1 MTNVQ
6 RDELLIQIV
15 KEIGSFKEET
25 KKGFLNLEK
34 KIEDTE
40 ERLNKKIKDT
50 EEKLDKKFTEKI
62 ANTKNEFSKKIEDT
76 KEELSKNIKDTEEK
90 LDKKLTEK
98 IVNTKGELSKKIEDS
113 KEYLKGKIDE
123 TGSIAGKLFKETW
136 DKEYKRNVEI
146 DSKIVDINKKL
157 KTK

>member
-25 KKGFLNLEK
+25 KKGFLNIEK

-40 ERLNKKIKDT
+40 ERLDKKIEDT
-50 EEKLDKKFTEKI
+50 EEKLDKKFTEMI
-62 ANTKNEFSKKIEDT
+62 VNTKDELSKKIE
-76 KEELSKNIKDTEEK
+76 DTEEK
-90 LDKKLTEK
+90 LDKKFTEM
-98 IVNTKGELSKKIEDS
+98 IVNTKEELSKKIEDT
-113 KEYLKGKIDE
+113 KVYLKGKIDE

-136 DKEYKRNVEI
+136 DKEYKRNIEI

>member
-1 MTNVQ
+1 MTNAQ

-40 ERLNKKIKDT
+40 ERLDKKIKDT
-50 EEKLDKKFTEKI
+50 KEELDIKFTEMIVNTKEELDKKFTEMIVNIKD
-62 ANTKNEFSKKIEDT
+62 ELSKKIEDT
-76 KEELSKNIKDTEEK
+76 K
-90 LDKKLTEK
+90 
-98 IVNTKGELSKKIEDS
+98 V
-113 KEYLKGKIDE
+113 YLKGKIDE

>member
-40 ERLNKKIKDT
+40 ERLDKKIKDTKEELDIKFTEMIVNTKEELSKKIKDT
-50 EEKLDKKFTEKI
+50 EEKLDKKFTEMI
-62 ANTKNEFSKKIEDT
+62 VNTKEELSKKIEDT
-76 KEELSKNIKDTEEK
+76 K
-90 LDKKLTEK
+90 
-98 IVNTKGELSKKIEDS
+98 V
-113 KEYLKGKIDE
+113 YLKGKIDE

-136 DKEYKRNVEI
+136 DKEYKRNIEI

>member
-1 MTNVQ
+1 MTNIQ

-62 ANTKNEFSKKIEDT
+62 VNTKEELSKKIEDT
-76 KEELSKNIKDTEEK
+76 K
-90 LDKKLTEK
+90 
-98 IVNTKGELSKKIEDS
+98 V
-113 KEYLKGKIDE
+113 YLKGKIDE

-136 DKEYKRNVEI
+136 DKEHKRNMEI
-146 DSKIVDINKKL
+146 DSKIVNINKKL

>member
-1 MTNVQ
+1 MTNAQ

-40 ERLNKKIKDT
+40 ERLDKKIKDT
-50 EEKLDKKFTEKI
+50 KEELDIKFTEMIVNTKEELDKKFTEMIVKI
-62 ANTKNEFSKKIEDT
+62 KDELAKKIEDT
-76 KEELSKNIKDTEEK
+76 K
-90 LDKKLTEK
+90 
-98 IVNTKGELSKKIEDS
+98 V
-113 KEYLKGKIDE
+113 YLKGKIDE

-136 DKEYKRNVEI
+136 DKEYKRNIEI

>member
-1 MTNVQ
+1 MTNAQ

-25 KKGFLNLEK
+25 KKGFLKLEK

-40 ERLNKKIKDT
+40 ERLDKKIEDT
-50 EEKLDKKFTEKI
+50 EEKLDKKFTEMI
-62 ANTKNEFSKKIEDT
+62 INTKEELTKKIEDT
-76 KEELSKNIKDTEEK
+76 K
-90 LDKKLTEK
+90 
-98 IVNTKGELSKKIEDS
+98 V
-113 KEYLKGKIDE
+113 YLKGKIDE

-136 DKEYKRNVEI
+136 DKEYKRNTEI
-146 DSKIVDINKKL
+146 DSKIVNINKKL

>member
-62 ANTKNEFSKKIEDT
+62 VNTKGELFKKIEDT
-76 KEELSKNIKDTEEK
+76 K
-90 LDKKLTEK
+90 
-98 IVNTKGELSKKIEDS
+98 V
-113 KEYLKGKIDE
+113 YLKGKIDE

-136 DKEYKRNVEI
+136 DKEYKRNIEI

>member
-50 EEKLDKKFTEKI
+50 EEKLDKRFTEMI
-62 ANTKNEFSKKIEDT
+62 ANTKN
-76 KEELSKNIKDTEEK
+76 ELSKNIKDTEEK
-90 LDKKLTEK
+90 LDKKFTEK

-113 KEYLKGKIDE
+113 KVYLKGKIDE

-136 DKEYKRNVEI
+136 DKEYKRNIEI